1 MSQSSAKTQPRT
13 GMPRLEGASID
24 LAAYRTNARN
34 ELLAMLRSQGKT
46 NFALVLDPSL
56 SGPLSLVA
64 EVREF
69 REQGVDKIYH
79 LLPEPLQ
86 TDCTHVVYLIRPQLR
101 LAEQVAAQVRAFEK
115 GRAGR
120 AGAQGEAAKT
130 FTVIFVPRRSMLCEK
145 VLADEGVHGVL
156 TVRELPLS
164 LFVLEDDVLSL
175 EQPPSCFRDC
185 FHDDDRTV
193 LHACASGLARM
204 QALYGKFATIRGK
217 GECAQVVKRTLQH
230 MSLSLDDGEPP
241 VPPPPPL
248 ADGAD
253 SPRPDAMVDAA
264 AAAVAAALAI
274 EPPVATP
281 QRGANTLIE

>member
-1 MSQSSAKTQPRT
+1 M
-13 GMPRLEGASID
+13 
-24 LAAYRTNARN
+24 
-34 ELLAMLRSQGKT
+34 
-46 NFALVLDPSL
+46 
-56 SGPLSLVA
+56 
-64 EVREF
+64 EF

-101 LAEQVAAQVRAFEK
+101 LAEQVAAQVRAIEK
-115 GRAGR
+115 ARAAASNRGA
-120 AGAQGEAAKT
+120 AGEPAKT

-175 EQPPSCFRDC
+175 EQPPSCFREC

-253 SPRPDAMVDAA
+253 APRPDAMVDAA
-264 AAAVAAALAI
+264 AAAAAALAI
-274 EPPVATP
+274 ELPSRAAARPTMAGPPRSAPRAPPARPSSRSCSSSTATSTSSRRSVRSSP
-281 QRGANTLIE
+281 TRA